1 MFGKFSL
8 VHVSELCLAVC
19 NNLYGHIGVFP
30 EAKKIYTVLLG
41 SKKIDKNLGGRLE
54 LLTS

>member
-8 VHVSELCLAVC
+8 VHVYELCLD
-19 NNLYGHIGVFP
+19 NLYGHIGVFT